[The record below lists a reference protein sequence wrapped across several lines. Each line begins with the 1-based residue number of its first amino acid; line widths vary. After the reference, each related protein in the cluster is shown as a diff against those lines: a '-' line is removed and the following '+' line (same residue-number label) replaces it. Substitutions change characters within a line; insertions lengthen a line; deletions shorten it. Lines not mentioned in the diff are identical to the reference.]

1 LAFLNIRT
9 FYCRRSQGV
18 PSRKTYVEFDG
29 FVSTKGWQA
38 ISGKTKDAGSSRRR
52 RSAWSYYAAVDE
64 IYHANWTA
72 KQLARLRVTREAAG
86 HFWPKGH
93 PAKLIQVAG
102 TSGKGST
109 ARFIQIGLSAYG
121 RAGCYL
127 KPHVFDF
134 SERFVVGEDLVG
146 HEEIVEVWEKSVRPY
161 CVDSALKGDAWTLDH
176 FQASLLIA
184 LKVFERHRL
193 DWAVI
198 ETGMG
203 GRYDPVT
210 SLEVVATVI
219 TNVGQDHEEALGA
232 EHWQRALEKAGVC
245 RPGVPT
251 FSADTDPRST
261 DVIEAICRDVESPFR
276 KVSAKDVSLM
286 KGVVSKMRGTKEVDS
301 LLSSEVQL
309 WNAALAAE
317 VVTAL
322 VGKVEVE
329 IVARRFLGAKFVG
342 RFWKVEKDVYADV
355 AHNPNKTQA
364 LAEELEAKFPGTK
377 KVFVVGISGVRDP
390 VAVIGPLVR
399 QTRAIVVTAAG
410 FKGQDP
416 EKVYTRLRDGFP
428 DVPIHLSTDPS
439 TTLSVA
445 KNMKDAGEIVVYTG
459 STYMIDQALNRDEK
473 LRHLNA
479 SVGWRDN
486 RKKSVSGTLSFDIP
500 EKVE

>member
-1 LAFLNIRT
+1 LT
-9 FYCRRSQGV
+9 DTM
-18 PSRKTYVEFDG
+18 SRKTYVEFDG
-29 FVSTKGWQA
+29 FVSAKGWKA
-38 ISGKTKDAGSSRRR
+38 ISGKTRNADSNRRKK
-52 RSAWSYYAAVDE
+52 SPWSYYVAVDE

-72 KQLARLRVTREAAG
+72 KQLARLRVTREAIAD
-86 HFWPKGH
+86 FWPKGH
-93 PAKLIQVAG
+93 PAKLVQVAG

-109 ARFIQIGLSAYG
+109 ARFIQTGLSAYG
-121 RAGCYL
+121 KAGCYL

-134 SERFVVGEDLVG
+134 SERFVVGEELVG
-146 HEEIVEVWEKSVRPY
+146 HDEIVEVWERDVKPY
-161 CVDSALKGDAWTLDH
+161 CVENAMRGDIWILDH
-176 FQASLLIA
+176 FQASLLVA
-184 LKVFERHRL
+184 LKIFERHKV

-210 SLEVVATVI
+210 ALDVVATVI

-251 FSADTDPRST
+251 YSADTDSRST
-261 DVIEAICRDVESPFR
+261 DVIQAICRDVGSPFR
-276 KVSAKDVSLM
+276 NVTAKDVSRM
-286 KGVVSKMRGTKEVDS
+286 KSAVRRMGGARDPDS
-301 LLSSEVQL
+301 LLGSEVQL

-317 VVTAL
+317 VVASL
-322 VGKVEVE
+322 AGKAEVE
-329 IVARRFLGAKFVG
+329 TVARKFLGAKFVG

-355 AHNPNKTQA
+355 AHNPNKTRA
-364 LAEELEAKFPGTK
+364 LAEDLEAKFPGTK

-390 VAVIGPLVR
+390 VAVIGPLVG
-399 QTRAIVVTAAG
+399 QTKAIVVTAAG

-445 KNMKDAGEIVVYTG
+445 KNLKDAGEIVVYTG
-459 STYMIDQALNRDEK
+459 STYMIDQALNRDDK